1 MRSLDPMRN
10 FPELDALSET
20 EAKRLIVETQK
31 RITREPVV
39 LIGLI
44 VALMIPAF
52 TVLLTTEFTGLIA
65 AAIAGA
71 LIGLVAWAYMIAVIK
86 PRMHA
91 AFRDM
96 GYQARS

>member
-31 RITREPVV
+31 RITREPAV
-39 LIGLI
+39 LVGLI
-44 VALMIPAF
+44 VALLIPASTIF
-52 TVLLTTEFTGLIA
+52 LTTDLAGLLA

-91 AFRDM
+91 AFRAM
-96 GYQARS
+96 GYQTPD